1 MKFLNIDEKKK
12 LLSEGKS
19 IPLRVKQD
27 PNAEK
32 ERKKLIAELQKNFS
46 DTINNGKPKNNKRKV
61 ESKQSEQ
68 LEL

>member
-32 ERKKLIAELQKNFS
+32 KRKKLIAALQENYS
-46 DTINNGKPKNNKRKV
+46 DTINNGKPNKRKV

>member
-12 LLSEGKS
+12 LLSKGKR

-32 ERKKLIAELQKNFS
+32 KRKKLIDELQNNFS
-46 DTINNGKPKNNKRKV
+46 DTINNGKPKKNKRKV

>member
-1 MKFLNIDEKKK
+1 MKFLNIDEKEK
-12 LLSEGKS
+12 LLLEGKS

-27 PNAEK
+27 SNTEK

-46 DTINNGKPKNNKRKV
+46 DTINKGKPKNNKRK
-61 ESKQSEQ
+61 QSEQ

>member
-32 ERKKLIAELQKNFS
+32 KRKKLIA
-46 DTINNGKPKNNKRKV
+46 
-61 ESKQSEQ
+61 
-68 LEL
+68 

>member
-32 ERKKLIAELQKNFS
+32 KRKKLIAELQKNFS
-46 DTINNGKPKNNKRKV
+46 DTINNGKPKKV

>member
-32 ERKKLIAELQKNFS
+32 KRKKLIAELQKNFS
-46 DTINNGKPKNNKRKV
+46 DTINNCKPKNNKRKV
-61 ESKQSEQ
+61 ESKQSGQ

>member
-12 LLSEGKS
+12 LLSEGKK

-32 ERKKLIAELQKNFS
+32 RRKKLIAELQKNFS

>member
-32 ERKKLIAELQKNFS
+32 KRKKLIAELQKNFS
-46 DTINNGKPKNNKRKV
+46 YTINNGKPKNNKRKV